1 MQRPKEVPARGSGAW
16 TRAVSRVPSRPRD
29 ARSLPWCPQ
38 RRGEA
43 GKSRRESVVQE
54 SGFGVV
60 CLSEPEA
67 RRTIGARAAAS
78 GRRGA
83 SPTFTL
89 RLLGGF
95 ALEREHAQGVV
106 HLPQRRAEALL
117 AMLTLA
123 QDLGCTR
130 DRIVGL
136 LWPDSDET
144 HARHNLRD
152 ALHAI
157 RAALGPAAVSS
168 DGDTLRLDAAIVSSD
183 VGQFAAA
190 LTASQLSTAVALYR
204 GPLLDGFHVDDAPEF
219 ERWLD
224 GARSRLARQNAAA
237 LERLAAEAEDAGSWA
252 EAAVWW
258 ARAVEHDP
266 PNSRLVLRHLQAL
279 AGCGDWANALRA
291 AETHARR
298 LREEFSLEPD
308 PEFLAAVE
316 LIRRGELVKPADRMT
331 RGARGGLGKELRATP
346 GEGLMSPKASEAGD
360 GGSAASGPVV
370 GARRGRRRWM
380 LRTLAAIAAMAVV
393 GVLAWLLWPT
403 EYVWEL
409 RNIRQLTH
417 GPQLE
422 LYPVLSPDGREVA
435 YTAGW
440 GWHKRVYVRDVEG
453 GGALALTMGHQ
464 GVSPMA
470 WLPDGRRVLARSW
483 DGPAAAA
490 FLVARTGGPPEP
502 IRQPVGYAIRGD
514 TMLYQR
520 ADSLFIGGVD
530 GTWESLLATA
540 EGLHSAA
547 WSPDGSRIAFVAGNY
562 QYMWNTLGYWAPS
575 SIWSVGVRGGPAVRA
590 STGPAGAFFESPA
603 WLPDSRHILLVS
615 NSDGPRDLY
624 VAHLGAGGHL
634 LGGLRRLTTGLGPH
648 TVSIAADGKTAVYS
662 RLNMRANL
670 YWLPVP
676 HSGSVSI
683 RQAHPVT
690 SGNQLVVGDDVSRD
704 GQWVTFDSNIEGR
717 SNIYVMPVG
726 GGEARRLTRSQGESW
741 SPSFSPDGREI
752 VFYSTRFGT
761 RDVFLIRTDGTGE
774 VRLTSDSGEQYNPRF
789 SPDGLQ
795 VVYTLERG
803 GERAVFVIRRDSIG
817 GAWSA
822 PTRLA
827 SDGGSARWSPDG
839 RQLVYRSRRGISV
852 LTQDG
857 RSRGE
862 VVLERE
868 GRFLGDPSWSPD
880 GRAIWYGATGARNGE
895 AGLFEVPVM
904 GGRSRMIV
912 RLDDSTRA
920 VGSFGKTVSGGK
932 LYLIIWEFES
942 NIYVADLKHR

>member
-1 MQRPKEVPARGSGAW
+1 
-16 TRAVSRVPSRPRD
+16 
-29 ARSLPWCPQ
+29 
-38 RRGEA
+38 
-43 GKSRRESVVQE
+43 
-54 SGFGVV
+54 
-60 CLSEPEA
+60 
-67 RRTIGARAAAS
+67 
-78 GRRGA
+78 
-83 SPTFTL
+83 
-89 RLLGGF
+89 
-95 ALEREHAQGVV
+95 
-106 HLPQRRAEALL
+106 
-117 AMLTLA
+117 
-123 QDLGCTR
+123 
-130 DRIVGL
+130 
-136 LWPDSDET
+136 
-144 HARHNLRD
+144 
-152 ALHAI
+152 
-157 RAALGPAAVSS
+157 
-168 DGDTLRLDAAIVSSD
+168 
-183 VGQFAAA
+183 
-190 LTASQLSTAVALYR
+190 
-204 GPLLDGFHVDDAPEF
+204 
-219 ERWLD
+219 
-224 GARSRLARQNAAA
+224 
-237 LERLAAEAEDAGSWA
+237 
-252 EAAVWW
+252 
-258 ARAVEHDP
+258 
-266 PNSRLVLRHLQAL
+266 
-279 AGCGDWANALRA
+279 
-291 AETHARR
+291 
-298 LREEFSLEPD
+298 
-308 PEFLAAVE
+308 
-316 LIRRGELVKPADRMT
+316 
-331 RGARGGLGKELRATP
+331 
-346 GEGLMSPKASEAGD
+346 
-360 GGSAASGPVV
+360 
-370 GARRGRRRWM
+370 
-380 LRTLAAIAAMAVV
+380 
-393 GVLAWLLWPT
+393 
-403 EYVWEL
+403 
-409 RNIRQLTH
+409 
-417 GPQLE
+417 
-422 LYPVLSPDGREVA
+422 
-435 YTAGW
+435 
-440 GWHKRVYVRDVEG
+440 
-453 GGALALTMGHQ
+453 
-464 GVSPMA
+464 
-470 WLPDGRRVLARSW
+470 
-483 DGPAAAA
+483 
-490 FLVARTGGPPEP
+490 
-502 IRQPVGYAIRGD
+502 
-514 TMLYQR
+514 
-520 ADSLFIGGVD
+520 
-530 GTWESLLATA
+530 
-540 EGLHSAA
+540 
-547 WSPDGSRIAFVAGNY
+547 
-562 QYMWNTLGYWAPS
+562 
-575 SIWSVGVRGGPAVRA
+575 
-590 STGPAGAFFESPA
+590 
-603 WLPDSRHILLVS
+603 
-615 NSDGPRDLY
+615 
-624 VAHLGAGGHL
+624 
-634 LGGLRRLTTGLGPH
+634 
-648 TVSIAADGKTAVYS
+648 
-662 RLNMRANL
+662 MRANL